1 MQTERAQWLALNRV
15 PGLGHLELS
24 ALADASLSPQQLL
37 GAHRAA
43 GRPRVSVDWRAVQSD
58 LAWLE
63 APGRHLVTLACPSYP
78 PCLRHIPD
86 PPPVLFV
93 DGDPRV
99 LGAPQV
105 AMVGSRRA
113 TACGIETA
121 EAFAAGLV
129 AAGLAV
135 TSGLALGIDAAGHRG
150 AMAGGGRTLAV
161 AGNGLD
167 RIYPHRHRR
176 LARAVA
182 ASGALVS
189 EFPPGTAPLARHFPR
204 RNRIISGLSLGVV
217 VIEAARRSGSLI
229 TARLAGEQGREVFA
243 VPGPIQS
250 PQARGC
256 HDLIRQGAKLV
267 ERVSDILEELPGG
280 PWKAPGGH
288 ARAPLAHTPEDLG
301 AEQKRVL
308 DCLAHRGARVDDLV
322 ARSGLTA
329 DTVCSILLALELRG
343 LVVPVPGGAYCRV
356 TGAPRIAEDTAE
368 KSIKN
373 SAAIINRTE

>member
-1 MQTERAQWLALNRV
+1 MTSEPADWLALNRV
-15 PGLGHLELS
+15 PGLGHTELT
-24 ALADASLSPQQLL
+24 ALAEGRLSPREVL
-37 GAHRAA
+37 GKR
-43 GRPRVSVDWRAVQSD
+43 RDSPDWRAVESD
-58 LAWLE
+58 LAWL
-63 APGRHLVTLACPSYP
+63 AASSRHLVTLASPAYP
-78 PCLRHIPD
+78 PRLRHIPD

-93 DGDPRV
+93 DGDAQA

-105 AMVGSRRA
+105 AVVGSRRA
-113 TACGIETA
+113 SPCGVETA
-121 EAFAAGLV
+121 EAFAAALA

-135 TSGLALGIDAAGHRG
+135 TSGLALGIDAASHRG

-161 AGNGLD
+161 AANGLD
-167 RIYPHRHRR
+167 RVYPRSHRR

-189 EFPPGTAPLARHFPR
+189 EFSPGTPPLARHFPR
-204 RNRIISGLSLGVV
+204 RNRVISGLSLGVV
-217 VIEAARRSGSLI
+217 VVEAARRSGSLI

-250 PQARGC
+250 PLARGC

-280 PWKAPGGH
+280 PWKQPVGH
-288 ARAPLAHTPEDLG
+288 SRAPPAQTPEGLDR
-301 AEQKRVL
+301 EQKSVL
-308 DCLAHRGARVDDLV
+308 AGLAHRSARVDDLV

-343 LVVPVPGGAYCRV
+343 LVVPVPGGAYCRL
-356 TGAPRIAEDTAE
+356 TDGPRMADDSAE
-368 KSIKN
+368 KTTKN
-373 SAAIINRTE
+373 SARKIDRTE